1 MALFLDLTMFALF
14 DNRGPVTKETIGPQ
28 SVPVVFTTLSFKKKI
43 ALKMVLYV
51 AWCKHYSFI
60 ACIVISRNLVFLMLR
75 QLLL

>member
-1 MALFLDLTMFALF
+1 MVLFLDLTMFALF
-14 DNRGPVTKETIGPQ
+14 DNRGLVTKETTGPQ
-28 SVPVVFTTLSFKKKI
+28 SV

-51 AWCKHYSFI
+51 AWCKHSFI

>member
-1 MALFLDLTMFALF
+1 MFALF
-14 DNRGPVTKETIGPQ
+14 DNRGLFTKETTGPQ
-28 SVPVVFTTLSFKKKI
+28 SV

-51 AWCKHYSFI
+51 AWCKHSFI